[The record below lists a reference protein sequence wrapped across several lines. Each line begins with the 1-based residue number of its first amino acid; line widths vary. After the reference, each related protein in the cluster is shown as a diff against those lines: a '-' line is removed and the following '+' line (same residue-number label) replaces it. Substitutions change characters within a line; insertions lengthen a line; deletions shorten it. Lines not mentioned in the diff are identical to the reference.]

1 MENLKEKNSMSRK
14 RFEQGDAGQVA
25 GQNSAGQT
33 PDKFLRDMPRAGQRG
48 TSPSTH
54 QINNIFFA
62 FENEQF
68 QIKL

>member
-14 RFEQGDAGQVA
+14 CFGQGDAGQVA

-54 QINNIFFA
+54 LKRIVQKRTLK
-62 FENEQF
+62 FEER
-68 QIKL
+68 